1 MSSDV
6 KCQPH
11 PKQLH
16 LLVLLKGCLPS
27 QFTEK
32 HCVTFESSATC
43 SNEFYSANLP
53 ASSPTLAAP
62 SANCYASL
70 QWLLTQSENKRSR
83 QTPSRRTFSK
93 DCVFVQEK
101 MWRFAQNCSFQERWE
116 DVSFV
121 GHPSGTPWALQLSFP
136 ATLYNIKFDS
146 MIFNFL
152 LHLLGQNSKH
162 HETSWKH
169 HEISRRGTWHFT
181 RTVPPPAAVSLPA
194 HVQWSHALRASGAT
208 PRLLAARNVRAT
220 QMAKAC

>member
-1 MSSDV
+1 MPSDV

-32 HCVTFESSATC
+32 HCVTIELSATF

-70 QWLLTQSENKRSR
+70 QWLLTQSENKMSR
-83 QTPSRRTFSK
+83 QTASRRTLSK
-93 DCVFVQEK
+93 DETFCTKLFLPRKVRGCFFCRTPFMSPLGSPTLVPGDAVQYQA
-101 MWRFAQNCSFQERWE
+101 RFY
-116 DVSFV
+116 D
-121 GHPSGTPWALQLSFP
+121 LQLPSPSP
-136 ATLYNIKFDS
+136 ASKLQTSSNI
-146 MIFNFL
+146 L
-152 LHLLGQNSKH
+152 ETCTCWHL
-162 HETSWKH
+162 T
-169 HEISRRGTWHFT
+169 I

-208 PRLLAARNVRAT
+208 PRLLAE
-220 QMAKAC
+220 M